1 MSDNPYSNDSGF
13 SEYSEPERTSAL
25 AVTSL
30 VMSLACCIPGLGLLG
45 AGLGV
50 GALLGISSSRGRV
63 GGKGIAT
70 AGIIIGI
77 LITVAWISFASMVWS
92 GVKEAAREVYTPVNE
107 IMVDIDAGNYDAVR
121 SAFGGGVLSSVS
133 DGQIAAFRDA
143 YQAELGSFVSIPT
156 DPGGL
161 LEAYLQVGP
170 QMQGFQQPAGGQT
183 VLIPIPAT
191 FDQSGPVVMFATM
204 NASQQTGP
212 SNTSGPLELFSNLR
226 ILMPDGTE
234 LDLLPTAPPAAPAA
248 PSPAPGSDEDGDD
261 DADDDD
267 GP

>member
-212 SNTSGPLELFSNLR
+212 SNPSGPDRKSVV
-226 ILMPDGTE
+226 
-234 LDLLPTAPPAAPAA
+234 
-248 PSPAPGSDEDGDD
+248 
-261 DADDDD
+261 
-267 GP
+267 